1 MSKIVITG
9 CASGIGRE
17 VTQKLLAAGHEIIG
31 IDLRDADIIADLS
44 TLEGR
49 KKAIS
54 DTLEKTGS
62 EIDIL
67 ITAAGMGGHLPDGKL
82 VMIVNY
88 FGTVE
93 LLDGFFPAM
102 KGRPGAVALALSSN
116 SAQMGVDPENEL
128 VKALLAHDE
137 QAAVD
142 IVGDAPSAGT
152 YGLSKHAVARAVR
165 HRAHEWGTAG
175 VRLNAIAPGMTET
188 PMLQGVRDNPDL
200 KGALEAIPVP
210 LNRTANVDEIA
221 NVIVLMVSD
230 AFSFMHGSVL
240 YVDGGTD
247 AVVRPNQF

>member
-1 MSKIVITG
+1 MSKFVITG
-9 CASGIGRE
+9 AASGIGRE
-17 VTQKLLAAGHEIIG
+17 VAKMLGDAGHEIIS

-44 TLEGR
+44 TADGR
-49 KKAIS
+49 QKAITE
-54 DTLEKTGS
+54 TLDKTGS
-62 EIDIL
+62 EIDGL

-93 LLDGFFPAM
+93 LLDGLFPAM

-137 QAAVD
+137 QAAID

-165 HRAHEWGTAG
+165 RRAHEWGTAG

-210 LNRTANVDEIA
+210 LNRTANVEEIA
-221 NVIVLMVSD
+221 NIIVMMVSD
-230 AFSFMHGSVL
+230 ALSFMHGSVV

-247 AVVRPNQF
+247 AVVRPDQF

>member
-17 VTQKLLAAGHEIIG
+17 VAQKFSAEGHEIIG

-44 TLEGR
+44 TSEGR
-49 KKAIS
+49 QKAIVKS
-54 DTLEKTGS
+54 LEKTGS

-93 LLDGFFPAM
+93 LLDVFFPAM
-102 KGRPGAVALALSSN
+102 KGRKGAVALALSSN

-128 VKALLAHDE
+128 VKALLNHDE
-137 QAAVD
+137 KAAVD
-142 IVGDAPSAGT
+142 IVGDAPSAVT

-165 HRAHEWGTAG
+165 RRAHEWGRAG

-221 NVIVLMVSD
+221 NIILMMVSET
-230 AFSFMHGSVL
+230 FTYMHGSVL

-247 AVVRPNQF
+247 AVVRPDQF

>member
-9 CASGIGRE
+9 SASGIGRE
-17 VTQKLLAAGHEIIG
+17 VAKKLSDSEHEIIS

-44 TLEGR
+44 TLGGR
-49 KKAIS
+49 QRAIA

-67 ITAAGMGGHLPDGKL
+67 ITAAGMGGHLADGKL

-102 KGRPGAVALALSSN
+102 KGRAGAAALALSSN

-137 QAAVD
+137 QAAID
-142 IVGDAPSAGT
+142 FVGDMPAAAT

-165 HRAHEWGTAG
+165 RRAHEWGTAG

-200 KGALEAIPVP
+200 KGALKNIPVP
-210 LNRTANVDEIA
+210 LDRTANVDEIA
-221 NVIVLMVSD
+221 NIIVMMVSE

-247 AVVRPNQF
+247 AVVRPDQF

>member
-9 CASGIGRE
+9 CASGIGLE
-17 VTQKLLAAGHEIIG
+17 VTHKLSAAGHEIIG
-31 IDLRDADIIADLS
+31 IDLRNADIIADLS
-44 TLEGR
+44 TSEGR
-49 KKAIS
+49 QKAIVE
-54 DTLEKTGS
+54 TLEKTGS

-93 LLDGFFPAM
+93 LLDGFLPAM
-102 KGRPGAVALALSSN
+102 KGRKGAAALALSSN
-116 SAQMGVDPENEL
+116 SAQMGVDPENDL
-128 VKALLAHDE
+128 VKVLLAHDE
-137 QAAVD
+137 QVAVD

-165 HRAHEWGTAG
+165 RRAHEWGTAG

-221 NVIVLMVSD
+221 NIIVMLVSET
-230 AFSFMHGSVL
+230 FSYMHGSVL

-247 AVVRPNQF
+247 AVLRPDQF

>member
-9 CASGIGRE
+9 CASGIGLE
-17 VTQKLLAAGHEIIG
+17 VTNKLSAAGHEIIG
-31 IDLRDADIIADLS
+31 IDLRNADIIADLS
-44 TLEGR
+44 TSEGR
-49 KKAIS
+49 QKAIVE
-54 DTLEKTGS
+54 TLEKTGS

-93 LLDGFFPAM
+93 LLDGFLPAM
-102 KGRPGAVALALSSN
+102 KGRKGAAALALSSN
-116 SAQMGVDPENEL
+116 SAQMGVDPENDL
-128 VKALLAHDE
+128 VKVLLAHDE

-165 HRAHEWGTAG
+165 RRAHEWGTAG

-210 LNRTANVDEIA
+210 LNRTANVDENAHI
-221 NVIVLMVSD
+221 IVMLVSET
-230 AFSFMHGSVL
+230 FSYMHGSVL

-247 AVVRPNQF
+247 AVLRPDQF